1 MKFEIRRVQNGAVLR
16 VETNGE
22 DSGEEIVYQEQEDD
36 EIEAFAD
43 FLRHLVDHYGPTTS
57 RYSPKGSPSGL
68 ILGTNTIRQRKR
80 LRHRRN
86 LVCQIVCNSQHR
98 ANQAAPGLPSFP
110 STCRHAL
117 ISPNDAAAPDTG
129 SIRRCE

>member
-22 DSGEEIVYQEQEDD
+22 DSGEEIVYQGQEDG

-57 RYSPKGSPSGL
+57 RYSPKR
-68 ILGTNTIRQRKR
+68 ITIR
-80 LRHRRN
+80 
-86 LVCQIVCNSQHR
+86 VE
-98 ANQAAPGLPSFP
+98 PGDKYEPP
-110 STCRHAL
+110 A
-117 ISPNDAAAPDTG
+117 
-129 SIRRCE
+129 